1 MLFSPEM
8 MVKITNGVIY
18 TNAYVCDYS
27 FNAVIFTDDAF
38 LKKTTEYDTTEHS
51 SCVILL
57 D

>member
-8 MVKITNGVIY
+8 MVKFTNGVIYMY

-38 LKKTTEYDTTEHS
+38 LGKQRNT
-51 SCVILL
+51 ILL
-57 D
+57 SITVA